1 MRKMLDFDNAKL
13 VRAVR
18 WVTGRSLLVLGNGL
32 AALILLSVGATQ
44 ATAGTPTDTIRD
56 MLSEAIRILENQEL
70 KKPERA
76 DERRRQLE
84 RVLGNPFNFEEMSKR
99 ALGAHWA
106 KLSDAER
113 REFAQ
118 LFKALLA
125 NTYADRIT
133 GYSGEQIYY
142 LNERVEGDYAEVRTK
157 IVSEKA
163 EYPFDY
169 RLVRKPNDWRVY
181 DVIVDGVS
189 LVNNYR
195 GQFTKI
201 LRTSSYADLVEQLR
215 KKSEKNKSP

>member
-1 MRKMLDFDNAKL
+1 MRKMLDFDKAQM

-18 WVTGRSLLVLGNGL
+18 WVTGWSLLALGNGL

-44 ATAGTPTDTIRD
+44 ATAGTATDTIRD
-56 MLSEAIRILENQEL
+56 MFNEAIRILENQEL

-84 RVLGNPFNFEEMSKR
+84 RVLGDPFNFEEMSKR
-99 ALGAHWA
+99 TLGAHWA
-106 KLSDAER
+106 KLSDTER

-118 LFKALLA
+118 LFKTLLA

-133 GYSGEQIYY
+133 GYSGEQVNY
-142 LNERVEGDYAEVRTK
+142 LHERVEGDYAEVRTK

-163 EYPFDY
+163 EIPFDY
-169 RLVRKPNDWRVY
+169 RLLKKSNDWRVY

>member
-1 MRKMLDFDNAKL
+1 MRKMLDFDKAQM
-13 VRAVR
+13 VQAVR
-18 WVTGRSLLVLGNGL
+18 WFTRWSLLALGNGL
-32 AALILLSVGATQ
+32 AAFILLSVGATQ
-44 ATAGTPTDTIRD
+44 ATAGTPTDTIRN
-56 MLSEAIRILENQEL
+56 MLTEAIRILENQEL

-76 DERRRQLE
+76 EERRRALE
-84 RVLGNPFNFEEMSKR
+84 RVLGDPFNFEEMSKR

-106 KLSDAER
+106 KLSDTER

-118 LFKALLA
+118 LFKSLLA
-125 NTYADRIT
+125 TTYADRIT

-142 LNERVEGDYAEVRTK
+142 LNERLEGDYAEVRTK
-157 IVSEKA
+157 IVSDKA

-169 RLVRKPNDWRVY
+169 RLLKKSNDWRVY

>member
-1 MRKMLDFDNAKL
+1 MRKMLDFDRVEM

-18 WVTGRSLLVLGNGL
+18 WVTRRSLVALRNGL

-44 ATAGTPTDTIRD
+44 ATAGTATDTIRD
-56 MLSEAIRILENQEL
+56 MLTEAIRILENQEL

-76 DERRRQLE
+76 EERARLLE
-84 RVLGNPFNFEEMSKR
+84 RVLGDPFNFEEMSKR

-106 KLSDAER
+106 KLSDTER

-118 LFKALLA
+118 LFRSLLA
-125 NTYADRIT
+125 HTYADRIT

-157 IVSEKA
+157 IVSDKA

-169 RLVRKPNDWRVY
+169 RLLKKSNDWRVY

-215 KKSEKNKSP
+215 KKSERNKSP

>member
-1 MRKMLDFDNAKL
+1 MRKMLDFDKAQM
-13 VRAVR
+13 VQAVR
-18 WVTGRSLLVLGNGL
+18 WFTRWSLLALGNGL
-32 AALILLSVGATQ
+32 AAFILLSVGATQ
-44 ATAGTPTDTIRD
+44 ATAGTPTDTIRN
-56 MLSEAIRILENQEL
+56 MLTEAIRILENQEL

-76 DERRRQLE
+76 EERRRALE
-84 RVLGNPFNFEEMSKR
+84 RVLGDPFNFEEMSKR

-106 KLSDAER
+106 KLSDTER

-118 LFKALLA
+118 LFKSLLA

-142 LNERVEGDYAEVRTK
+142 LNERLEGDYAEVRTK
-157 IVSEKA
+157 IVSDKA

-169 RLVRKPNDWRVY
+169 RLLKKSNDWRVY

>member
-1 MRKMLDFDNAKL
+1 
-13 VRAVR
+13 
-18 WVTGRSLLVLGNGL
+18 
-32 AALILLSVGATQ
+32 VGATQ
-44 ATAGTPTDTIRD
+44 ATAGTPTDTIRN
-56 MLSEAIRILENQEL
+56 MLTEAIRILEKQEL

-76 DERRRQLE
+76 EERRQQLE
-84 RVLGNPFNFEEMSKR
+84 RVLGDPFNFEEMSKR

>member
-1 MRKMLDFDNAKL
+1 MRKMLDFDKAQM
-13 VRAVR
+13 VQAVR
-18 WVTGRSLLVLGNGL
+18 WFTRWSLLALGNGL
-32 AALILLSVGATQ
+32 AAFILLSVGATQ
-44 ATAGTPTDTIRD
+44 ATAGTPTDTIRN
-56 MLSEAIRILENQEL
+56 MLTEAIRILENQEL

-76 DERRRQLE
+76 EERRRALE
-84 RVLGNPFNFEEMSKR
+84 RVLGDPFNFEEMSKR

-118 LFKALLA
+118 LFKSLLA
-125 NTYADRIT
+125 NTYGDRIT

-157 IVSEKA
+157 IVSDKA

-169 RLVRKPNDWRVY
+169 RLVRKSNDWRVY